1 MSMKIREFSME
12 DFAAVTQLWLRS
24 KMKASLGDRRRDIA
38 LKLERDP
45 DLFLVAEQDA
55 DIVGSIIGAWD
66 GRRGWVYHLA
76 VDPRFRRKRIASRM
90 LREVEGRM
98 REKGVL
104 KVNAMVYL
112 WNGPSLTLFEKLGY
126 KKQDDIVMM
135 GKALGGDR
143 RVGSRRVVPS
153 RRRNP
158 S

>member
-126 KKQDDIVMM
+126 KKQDDMVMM
-135 GKALGGDR
+135 GKALGGGR